1 MTRGAFAAA
10 SNGAPSMT
18 MAQFAAEQAAHFRA
32 INAKAYKRLDGNG
45 DGKLTLAE
53 FAEPSEKMF
62 DRLDRNRD
70 GIITADETRPRFHG
84 RGQRGR
90 ERSGE
95 RDDPS
100 GSDGER

>member
-1 MTRGAFAAA
+1 MTRSAFVAA
-10 SNGAPSMT
+10 SNGAPSMSLS
-18 MAQFAAEQAAHFRA
+18 QFAAEQAAHFRA
-32 INAKAYKRLDGNG
+32 TNAKGFKRLDGNG

-70 GIITADETRPRFHG
+70 GIITSDETRPRFHG
-84 RGQRGR
+84 RGQGGRDRG
-90 ERSGE
+90 GE

-100 GSDGER
+100 GSDR